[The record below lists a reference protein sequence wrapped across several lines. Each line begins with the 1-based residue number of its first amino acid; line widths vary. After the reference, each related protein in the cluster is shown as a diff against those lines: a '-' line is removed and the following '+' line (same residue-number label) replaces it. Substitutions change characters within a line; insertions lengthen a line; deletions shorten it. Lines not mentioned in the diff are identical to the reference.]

1 MILILQSRLRA
12 WSTKLQLH
20 TQTFLQWWNA
30 QIEKILANHLAQDVV
45 QALAGQRDRQILT
58 VLLAIFA
65 ILFLW
70 ACFAP
75 VDRIVRA
82 EGRIIATA
90 RSQIVQ
96 HLEGGIVT
104 EILVREGQA
113 VKAGDVLMRL
123 SDVQASTSVQQG
135 QSKLWSL
142 KAQHAR
148 LTAEVEGL
156 SAPNF
161 DEDIPSEYQQL
172 EMNAFKERSSR
183 MQSEKSALTQMVAQR
198 KSELAET
205 KSRTNSLATE
215 LDLARKQSALM
226 EGLFKKGA
234 ASQMEMLDAQGR
246 TQRLAT
252 QFNDASG
259 SITRLQAAVNEA
271 SARLDEA
278 NAKARAEI
286 RTELSQVSSEI
297 SKFSLAVGGD
307 EDRLARTEVRA
318 PASGFINRLHFNTI
332 GGVAKPGEPLMEITP
347 NDGPVAVEARVR
359 PDDRASLRPGL
370 PTRIIIGAYDYAVYG
385 SLEGKVMEVS
395 ADTVPDEHGQRF
407 YRVVVQTQPTQ
418 GPLSQQAILP
428 GMTARA
434 DVVLGQR
441 SVISYLLSPLT
452 RFSAQALRE
461 PT

>member
-1 MILILQSRLRA
+1 MMALQNQARNWTTRWLLR
-12 WSTKLQLH
+12 
-20 TQTFLQWWNA
+20 WNA
-30 QIEKILANHLAQDVV
+30 SVDHLFQHSLAKDVV
-45 QALAGQRDRQILT
+45 SALSGHRDRQ
-58 VLLAIFA
+58 LLLGLLSVFGL
-65 ILFLW
+65 LFVW

-82 EGRIIATA
+82 EGRIIAAA

-96 HLEGGIVT
+96 HLEGGIVS

-123 SDVQASTSVQQG
+123 SDVQANTSVQQG
-135 QSKLWSL
+135 QSKLWAL

-148 LTAEVEGL
+148 LSAEAEGMEKPIF
-156 SAPNF
+156 S
-161 DEDIPSEYQQL
+161 EDIPQEFQQL
-172 EMNAFKERSSR
+172 EINAFRDRATR
-183 MQSEKSALTQMVAQR
+183 MHSEKLVLRQQVSQR
-198 KSELAET
+198 QSELAEA
-205 KSRTNSLATE
+205 KARANGLSTE
-215 LDLARKQSALM
+215 LDLARKQSSLM

-234 ASQMEMLDAQGR
+234 ASQMEMLEAQGR
-246 TQRLAT
+246 SQRLST
-252 QFNDASG
+252 QYNDASG
-259 SITRLQAAVNEA
+259 SIARLQSAVA
-271 SARLDEA
+271 EA
-278 NAKARAEI
+278 NARLEESNARVRADV
-286 RTELSQVSSEI
+286 RAELSQVSTEMSR
-297 SKFSLAVGGD
+297 FALAVDGD

-318 PASGFINRLHFNTI
+318 PAAGFVNRLYFNTI
-332 GGVAKPGEPLMEITP
+332 GGVAKPGEALLEITP

-370 PTRIIIGAYDYAVYG
+370 ETRVMIGAYDYAVYG
-385 SLEGKVMEVS
+385 ALDGRVIEVS

-407 YRVVVQTQPTQ
+407 YRVVIQTESAQ
-418 GPLSQQAILP
+418 GLLAQQSILP

-452 RFSAQALRE
+452 RFKAQALRE